1 MLGGGIANTRSL
13 PATHRLYNPSSLD
26 IPDAADG
33 LADKSNLPP
42 GATGAGVLL
51 TADGGRYPGELFGAQ
66 AIGTG
71 ELVFTTGMMGYQES
85 LTDPSFAGQVLTFTY
100 PLIGNYGVH
109 IGASESGQVWP
120 KGVVVRHAMHQPDHR
135 HSAGTVDEFLRLH
148 GVPGIHNIDTRAI
161 TRRVRELGT
170 VLCVFGPLEQEGEM
184 KAVLAGLTSPE
195 LEDLVDEVS
204 IDAPLELNA
213 GSVDELGARKPRL
226 GVLDCGVKYNI
237 LRHLCM
243 LFDVVWCPPDMDY
256 ERTPSTPCSA
266 ATALATLHIQGRPR
280 QREPRWPVRSKT
292 ACP

>member
-13 PATHRLYNPSSLD
+13 PATHRLYNPSALD

-33 LADKSNLPP
+33 LADPSSLPP
-42 GATGAGVLL
+42 AASGAGVLL

-109 IGASESGQVWP
+109 IGASESAQVWP

-170 VLCVFGPLEQEGEM
+170 VLCVFGPLEQEDEM
-184 KAVLAGLTSPE
+184 QAQLATLTSPE

-204 IDAPLELNA
+204 ILSL
-213 GSVDELGARKPRL
+213 
-226 GVLDCGVKYNI
+226 I
-237 LRHLCM
+237 
-243 LFDVVWCPPDMDY
+243 
-256 ERTPSTPCSA
+256 
-266 ATALATLHIQGRPR
+266 HI
-280 QREPRWPVRSKT
+280 
-292 ACP
+292 